1 MNTHKGPFIR
11 AFFLSFCSWRVAK
24 MSLAELGISPGKV
37 ETIEQ
42 VGHYVDDPLAAF
54 AHLCGNKNNA
64 LLLESAEIDSKDDL
78 QSLLMVDAALRM
90 ECRGNRVEVKA
101 LTGNGASV
109 LPLFVDHAPDGLHI
123 KERTDTSITLVCD
136 EADGELDEDSRL
148 KAASVMDALRIVIN
162 KITPIRQH
170 PHAVFLGGV
179 FAYDMLA
186 GFEKLPDVAEGE
198 NDCPDFVFYL
208 AETLITVDHQTRETH
223 LIGSVFSGQDVAQQ
237 YFAIAQRLEA
247 IHQQLHD
254 MPAEPV
260 LVGANTAKIADVES
274 EAQSGQSLV
283 SDSENSNETENGQS
297 LSSFDPSVEVSVD
310 LSDEQFCNHVLDLKQ
325 HILAGDIFQVVPS
338 RTFSLPC
345 PSPLLAY
352 AKLKESNPSPYMFYM
367 QDAAFSIFGASP
379 ESALKYERESN
390 QVEIYPIAGTR
401 PRGKRPDGSIDR
413 DLDSRIELNLRE
425 DTKEKSEHI
434 MLVDLARNDVAKVS
448 RPGTRYVKDLLKVDR
463 YSHVMHLVSRV
474 VGQLRDDLDPLHA
487 YQACMNMGTLVGAPK
502 VSAATLIREVEKKRR
517 GSYGGAVG
525 YLNGQGD
532 MDTCI
537 VIRSAF
543 VKNGTAYIQAG
554 AGVVYDSVPQA
565 EADETRA
572 KAQAV
577 IGAVKAALQEEAE
590 SINVALNEGGNA

>member
-1 MNTHKGPFIR
+1 
-11 AFFLSFCSWRVAK
+11 

-42 VGHYVDDPLAAF
+42 VGHYIDDPLAAF

-109 LPLFVDHAPDGLHI
+109 LPLFVEHAPEGLHI

-254 MPAEPV
+254 MPAKPV
-260 LVGANTAKIADVES
+260 LVGAKTARITDVES

-283 SDSENSNETENGQS
+283 SDSENETENGQS

-310 LSDEQFCNHVLDLKQ
+310 LSDEQFCDHVLDLKQ

-401 PRGKRPDGSIDR
+401 PRGKRPDGSIDI

>member
-1 MNTHKGPFIR
+1 
-11 AFFLSFCSWRVAK
+11 

-109 LPLFVDHAPDGLHI
+109 LPLFVDHAPDGIHI

-260 LVGANTAKIADVES
+260 LVGAKTARITDVES
-274 EAQSGQSLV
+274 EAQSGQSLA
-283 SDSENSNETENGQS
+283 SDSESPNETENGQS

-367 QDAAFSIFGASP
+367 QDATFSIFGASP

>member
-1 MNTHKGPFIR
+1 
-11 AFFLSFCSWRVAK
+11 

-90 ECRGNRVEVKA
+90 ECWDNRVEVKA

-109 LPLFVDHAPDGLHI
+109 LPLFVEHAPDGLHI
-123 KERTDTSITLVCD
+123 KERTDTSITLICD

-260 LVGANTAKIADVES
+260 LVGANTVKIADVESEAQS

>member
-1 MNTHKGPFIR
+1 
-11 AFFLSFCSWRVAK
+11 

-260 LVGANTAKIADVES
+260 LVGAKTVRITDVES
-274 EAQSGQSLV
+274 EAQS
-283 SDSENSNETENGQS
+283 GQS

>member
-1 MNTHKGPFIR
+1 
-11 AFFLSFCSWRVAK
+11 

-101 LTGNGASV
+101 LTGNGVSV

-170 PHAVFLGGV
+170 PHAIFLGGV

>member
-1 MNTHKGPFIR
+1 
-11 AFFLSFCSWRVAK
+11 

-90 ECRGNRVEVKA
+90 ECWDNRVEVKA

-109 LPLFVDHAPDGLHI
+109 LPLFVEHAPDGLHI
-123 KERTDTSITLVCD
+123 KERTDTSITLICD

-260 LVGANTAKIADVES
+260 LVGANTAKIADVESEAQS

>member
-1 MNTHKGPFIR
+1 
-11 AFFLSFCSWRVAK
+11 

-109 LPLFVDHAPDGLHI
+109 LPLFVEHAPDGLHI
-123 KERTDTSITLVCD
+123 KERTDTSITLMCD

-260 LVGANTAKIADVES
+260 LVGANTAKIADVESEAQS